1 MSFFKKYS
9 TLLVIILSVICYFF
23 FAYFL
28 ERTQFYIV
36 SFLWIALFSGF
47 YLLLQNKNSSF
58 KNLIIVA
65 ILFRCIFLFATPNLS
80 QDFYRFIW
88 DGRMLLNGFNPYLS
102 LPETFIQLNLQ
113 PIAEASTLY
122 DGMGELNG
130 SHYTNY
136 PPLNQFCFFIA
147 ALFASK
153 SVFGS
158 VIVLRVLII
167 LADIGILYF
176 GKKLLERLNLPVK
189 NIFWYLLNPFI
200 IIEMTGNLHFEPV
213 MLFFLVWALYKL
225 HQQQW
230 ILAAI
235 LIACS
240 VSIKLIPLL
249 FLPLFFQWF
258 ISPDNNGIKT
268 KNSEDQKEFISSKFS
283 LFNIIK
289 LSLFYVIILT
299 TTILLFLPFYT
310 PELIGN
316 YSSSVSLWFKDFE
329 FNASFYYIFREI
341 GYLFSGY
348 NEIAFIGKTT
358 VVLTVLF
365 LLYLTFFRKNK
376 TFIQLITAM
385 LFGLCFY
392 YFTATTV
399 HPWYL
404 ATPLILCVFTK
415 YKFPVI
421 WSLVIILTYQAYAN
435 HPWQE
440 NLWFVFTEYLI
451 VFSFLIYEILHQLKL
466 KKL

>member
-65 ILFRCIFLFATPNLS
+65 ILFRFIFLFATPNLS

-122 DGMGELNG
+122 HGMGELNG

-176 GKKLLERLNLPVK
+176 GIKLLERLNLPIK
-189 NIFWYLLNPFI
+189 NIFWYLTADFI
-200 IIEMTGNLHFEPV
+200 E
-213 MLFFLVWALYKL
+213 Y
-225 HQQQW
+225 
-230 ILAAI
+230 
-235 LIACS
+235 
-240 VSIKLIPLL
+240 
-249 FLPLFFQWF
+249 
-258 ISPDNNGIKT
+258 
-268 KNSEDQKEFISSKFS
+268 
-283 LFNIIK
+283 FNI
-289 LSLFYVIILT
+289 
-299 TTILLFLPFYT
+299 LPCCMK
-310 PELIGN
+310 N
-316 YSSSVSLWFKDFE
+316 
-329 FNASFYYIFREI
+329 
-341 GYLFSGY
+341 FS
-348 NEIAFIGKTT
+348 N
-358 VVLTVLF
+358 
-365 LLYLTFFRKNK
+365 
-376 TFIQLITAM
+376 
-385 LFGLCFY
+385 
-392 YFTATTV
+392 
-399 HPWYL
+399 
-404 ATPLILCVFTK
+404 
-415 YKFPVI
+415 
-421 WSLVIILTYQAYAN
+421 
-435 HPWQE
+435 
-440 NLWFVFTEYLI
+440 
-451 VFSFLIYEILHQLKL
+451 FLI
-466 KKL
+466 

>member
-1 MSFFKKYS
+1 MSFFKKHN
-9 TLLVIILSVICYFF
+9 TLLVITLSLVCYFF

-36 SFLWIALFSGF
+36 TFLWISLFSSF
-47 YLLLQNKNSSF
+47 YLLLQNKNSPF
-58 KNLIIVA
+58 NTLVIVA

-88 DGRMLLNGFNPYLS
+88 DGRMLINGFNPYLS

-113 PIAEASTLY
+113 PIAEASILY

-147 ALFASK
+147 ALFANK
-153 SVFGS
+153 SIFGS
-158 VIVLRVLII
+158 IIVLRVLII

-176 GKKLLERLNLPVK
+176 GKKLLERLNLPIK
-189 NIFWYLLNPFI
+189 NIFWYLLNPFV

-213 MLFFLVWALYKL
+213 MLFFLIWALYKL

-235 LIACS
+235 LIGCS
-240 VSIKLIPLL
+240 VSVKLIPLL

-258 ISPDNNGIKT
+258 ISQNKNGTEI
-268 KNSEDQKEFISSKFS
+268 KNSEDQKEFILSKFS
-283 LFNIIK
+283 LFNIVK